1 MQITFHNSARTQ
13 RFICMHAQLKIANAS
28 VVFSLKLVLE
38 AVFAMAC
45 EGERFRKYTA
55 LHDLLGTICNYSWVS
70 STGPLTTRRIFFV
83 VPPLT
88 SITYNH
94 DNSIQTSKLFLFRLR
109 ETTQI
114 LTLVGDSPLL
124 STPPESMNR
133 DAVTRRQLHI
143 YEFFP
148 LQVAQAQFDRRS
160 SQT

>member
-1 MQITFHNSARTQ
+1 MQLQLGLFHR
-13 RFICMHAQLKIANAS
+13 
-28 VVFSLKLVLE
+28 
-38 AVFAMAC
+38 
-45 EGERFRKYTA
+45 A
-55 LHDLLGTICNYSWVS
+55 LNYKKDLL
-70 STGPLTTRRIFFV
+70 V
-83 VPPLT
+83 VPPLA

-114 LTLVGDSPLL
+114 LTPVGDSPLL